1 MEDALQTYGRFRST
15 AILVVTI
22 CVSVCM
28 VTFGLYTI
36 FHKSKFNKKTNG
48 KAKDVSCISNMCTA
62 NVTAEI
68 SGQTYTATG
77 LKFPSPPET
86 KNDSDVTVYYDDK
99 NNLSSTTDSFPKF
112 LGPSLISSAFV
123 IACFSFLVYYIVS
136 SSNTAATLYGGYGA
150 VQNIASSLKAN

>member
-1 MEDALQTYGRFRST
+1 MESALQTYGRFRST
-15 AILVVTI
+15 AILVVTVCLCI
-22 CVSVCM
+22 CLVSSGTYALV
-28 VTFGLYTI
+28 
-36 FHKSKFNKKTNG
+36 HKPKFDKKTTG
-48 KAKDVSCISNMCTA
+48 KAKDVSCTSSVCTA

-99 NNLSSTTDSFPKF
+99 NNLSSTTDSIPKF
-112 LGPSLISSAFV
+112 VGPTLIALAFV
-123 IACFSFLVYYIVS
+123 MVCISFLVYYIVS

-150 VQNIASSLKAN
+150 ITNISSYLKK